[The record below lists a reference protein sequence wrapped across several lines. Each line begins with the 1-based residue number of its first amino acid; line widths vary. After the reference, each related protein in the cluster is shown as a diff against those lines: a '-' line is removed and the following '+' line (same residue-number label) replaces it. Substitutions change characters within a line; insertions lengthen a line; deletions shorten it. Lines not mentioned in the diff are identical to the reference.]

1 MSSVAFSTGE
11 FTGQKQCFRKI
22 SVVIAHKRLRE
33 DERQEEKLETA
44 LIDRIQDSD
53 NDGRDKRR
61 IQDIPQGTIESRR
74 KGACSSS

>member
-33 DERQEEKLETA
+33 DERQEEKLG
-44 LIDRIQDSD
+44 
-53 NDGRDKRR
+53 N
-61 IQDIPQGTIESRR
+61 
-74 KGACSSS
+74 CSY